1 METWKTI
8 QDFPKY
14 EVSTLGNVR
23 NIRTGK
29 LLKHQKVSKR
39 EYAGVT
45 LYGDNKYI
53 KKTKMVH
60 LLVAEAF
67 LPPKPSAVHQ
77 VNHIDGDKM
86 NPRVGNLEWR
96 TPKGNMEHAYTTGLR
111 DNVHKQGCEHSRSR
125 LTKEQVLY
133 IRNSNKSLDLLAAEL
148 GVHRTTIH
156 RAATKRTYK
165 NVE

>member
-1 METWKTI
+1 METWKEI

-23 NIRTGK
+23 NKRTRR

-39 EYAGVT
+39 KYAGVT
-45 LYGDNKYI
+45 LYGETKAI

-60 LLVAEAF
+60 LLVASAF
-67 LPPKPSAVHQ
+67 LPPRPSDIHQ

-86 NPRVGNLEWR
+86 NPKVDNLEWR
-96 TPKGNMEHAYTTGLR
+96 TPKGNMEHAYATGLR
-111 DNVHKQGCEHSRSR
+111 DNAHKEGCEHANAR
-125 LTKEQVLY
+125 LTREQVLY
-133 IRNSNKSLDLLAAEL
+133 IRNSGKSIDTLAEEL
-148 GVHRTTIH
+148 GIHRTTVH